1 MSIGTAIGIF
11 GSQLKM
17 PWLDPVTAFIVG
29 LLICKTVW
37 AIFKQATHELSDG
50 FDEDKLN
57 FYKEEILKVD
67 GVKGI
72 KEIKGR
78 NFSMKFIVIPL
89 QQYNKG

>member
-1 MSIGTAIGIF
+1 
-11 GSQLKM
+11 M

-78 NFSMKFIVIPL
+78 NYGNNKEGSPIRKPLLIPML
-89 QQYNKG
+89 KG